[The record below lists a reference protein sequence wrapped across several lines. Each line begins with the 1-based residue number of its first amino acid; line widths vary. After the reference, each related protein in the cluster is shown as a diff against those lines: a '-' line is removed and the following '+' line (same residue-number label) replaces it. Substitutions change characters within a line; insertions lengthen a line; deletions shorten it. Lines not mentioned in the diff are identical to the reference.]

1 MTRLGKL
8 NWLWSALALLLVVL
22 GIILTRGV
30 VDYGSFDLAGLVDG
44 GGNAWLAL
52 PLTVLAFT
60 ALAFV
65 GMPQWVLIGAAV
77 VVFGPVLGA
86 GVSWVATLVSA
97 LANFALGKAMG
108 GEKLRARMGPK
119 VGRWVDRLGER
130 GILAALLVRLVP
142 TGPFVLINMAAGASP
157 MRARDFAI
165 GTAIGIVPKIVAIAL
180 FGRGLVELL
189 AGDNFLLAVALLILA
204 VGIGI
209 ALWLWRR
216 KRAARGMGEIIPE
229 NTPRPS

>member
-22 GIILTRGV
+22 AVIFTRGA
-30 VDYGSFDLAGLVDG
+30 VDYSSFDLAGLVDG

-52 PLTVLAFT
+52 PLTVLAFI
-60 ALAFV
+60 ALALV

-97 LANFALGKAMG
+97 LTNFALGKAVG
-108 GEKLRARMGPK
+108 GEKLRARMGPR

-130 GILAALLVRLVP
+130 GVLAALLVRLVP

-157 MRARDFAI
+157 MRARDFAV

-189 AGDNFLLAVALLILA
+189 AGDNFLLAVAFLLLA
-204 VGIGI
+204 VGLGL

-216 KRAARGMGEIIPE
+216 RHATRERSENLAE
-229 NTPRPS
+229 NTPPSL

>member
-8 NWLWSALALLLVVL
+8 NWLWSALALFLVVL
-22 GIILTRGV
+22 GIVFTRGA
-30 VDYGSFDLAGLVDG
+30 VDYGSFDLAEWVDG
-44 GGNAWLAL
+44 GGSAWLAL

-86 GVSWVATLVSA
+86 GVSWAATLVSA
-97 LANFALGKAMG
+97 LAGFALGKLMG
-108 GEKLRARMGPK
+108 GGKLRARMGPR

-130 GILAALLVRLVP
+130 GVLAALFVRLVP

-157 MRARDFAI
+157 MRARDFAV
-165 GTAIGIVPKIVAIAL
+165 GTAIGIIPKIVAIAL

-189 AGDNFLLAVALLILA
+189 AGDNLLLAVALLVLA
-204 VGIGI
+204 GGVAV

-216 KRAARGMGEIIPE
+216 GRAARGTGENLPE
-229 NTPRPS
+229 NTPPPR